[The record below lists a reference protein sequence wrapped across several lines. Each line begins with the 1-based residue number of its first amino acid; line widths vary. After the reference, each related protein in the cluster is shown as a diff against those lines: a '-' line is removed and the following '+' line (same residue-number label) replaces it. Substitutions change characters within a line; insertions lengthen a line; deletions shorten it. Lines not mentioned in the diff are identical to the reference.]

1 LRKIKLMER
10 KKIALI
16 LFLLCSA
23 QWMFA
28 QHARDVF
35 NPNYPVT
42 WLGLDFSQSRFIGDH
57 AKFKSA
63 FNAQNLFDALNDLML
78 SEKEK
83 FDVGKMLG
91 KQKIIFK
98 LNVTE
103 EHNVRLDV
111 ASLLADSLGTHN
123 HLKPGDIEAIVQS
136 YDFEGNTGIGLM
148 FNIESFNK
156 TISEALIWVTF
167 VNMDTKEILFAEK
180 LGQEPGGFGLRNYW
194 AGAIYDMM
202 KRVRKTEFKKW
213 QLKYGNK

>member
-1 LRKIKLMER
+1 MKP
-10 KKIALI
+10 KKILII
-16 LFLLCSA
+16 LFLLCIA
-23 QWMFA
+23 QLVIA
-28 QHARDVF
+28 QRARDVF
-35 NPNYPVT
+35 DPHLPVT

-57 AKFKSA
+57 GKFKSA

-83 FDVGKMLG
+83 YDVGKMLG
-91 KQKIIFK
+91 KQKLIFK
-98 LNVTE
+98 LDVTR
-103 EHNVRLDV
+103 EHNIRLDIS
-111 ASLLADSLGTHN
+111 SLLADSTGTHN
-123 HLKPGDIEAIVQS
+123 HLKKSDIETIVQG
-136 YDFEGNTGIGLM
+136 YDFEGNIGIGLM

-167 VNMDTKEILFAEK
+167 INMGTNEVLFSEK

-202 KRVRKTEFKKW
+202 KHVRKTEFKKW